1 MRIYFVETEQ
11 SDEEVFAEALQDHEL
26 HFVSELKR
34 VEIDAEILSI
44 FIQSTIDA
52 SFLDQHQKIKL
63 IVTRSTGHDH
73 IDISECEK
81 RSIVVCFVPS
91 YADNT
96 VVQHTFALILAL
108 SRRNREAREACRAGR
123 FTYEGTRGFDLNGKT
138 LGVIGTGKIGL
149 RVIRLATAFEMEVVA
164 YDIHRQSKLEEV
176 LGFRYVSLDQLL
188 GCSHII
194 SLHAP
199 LTPATY
205 HLLDRERF
213 SKCRPGVLIINT
225 ARGRL
230 IDTDSLREALDQGI
244 VAGAGLDVIEEE
256 RVMVQQWSTV
266 ATQGIIEHIRSESQE
281 EPRIVSSDRIAQ
293 LRALMY
299 NADLIGRPN
308 VVFTPHIAFNSVESV
323 KRINQ
328 TTVENI
334 NAFLAGQPVNVVGK
348 MTAAKATADNATSAI
363 LTRAPLT

>member
-1 MRIYFVETEQ
+1 MRTYFVASER
-11 SDEEVFAEALQDHEL
+11 SDHEVFAEALREHEL
-26 HFVSELKR
+26 HFVSELKD
-34 VEIDAEILSI
+34 VEIDVEILSI
-44 FIQSTIDA
+44 FIESIIDA
-52 SFLDQHQKIKL
+52 CFLDQHQKIKL

-81 RSIVVCFVPS
+81 RNIVVCYVPS
-91 YADNT
+91 YGGDTGA
-96 VVQHTFALILAL
+96 QHTFALILAL
-108 SRRNREAREACRAGR
+108 SRRTREAQEACRAGR
-123 FTYEGTRGFDLNGKT
+123 FSYEGTRGFDLNGKT

-164 YDIHRQSKLEEV
+164 YDIHRQSSLEKV

-194 SLHAP
+194 SLHTP
-199 LTPATY
+199 LTPTTY
-205 HLLDRERF
+205 HLLDRGRF
-213 SKCRPGVLIINT
+213 SKCRSGVLIINT

-230 IDTDSLREALDQGI
+230 IDTDSLIEALDQGI

-256 RVMVQQWSTV
+256 RVMFQRWSAV
-266 ATQGIIEHIRSESQE
+266 AAQGIIENMRSSESEE
-281 EPRIVSSDRIAQ
+281 EPRIVSPDRIAQ

-308 VVFTPHIAFNSVESV
+308 VVFTPHIAFNSVEAV

-328 TTVENI
+328 TTIENI

-348 MTAAKATADNATSAI
+348 MTAAKAAADNATSTI
-363 LTRAPLT
+363 PNT

>member
-1 MRIYFVETEQ
+1 MRIYFVALEQ
-11 SDEEVFAEALQDHEL
+11 SDHAVFAEALQDHEL
-26 HFVSELKR
+26 NFVSALKD

-44 FIQSTIDA
+44 FIESIIDTG
-52 SFLDQHQKIKL
+52 FLDQHQKIKL

-91 YADNT
+91 YGDNT
-96 VVQHTFALILAL
+96 VAQHTFALILAL
-108 SRRNREAREACRAGR
+108 SRRTREAREACRAGR
-123 FTYEGTRGFDLNGKT
+123 FSYEGTRGFDLNGKT

-164 YDIHRQSKLEEV
+164 YDIHRQSNLEEV

-194 SLHAP
+194 SLHAA

-205 HLLDRERF
+205 HLLYRERF
-213 SKCRPGVLIINT
+213 SKCRPGVLIVNT

-230 IDTDSLREALDQGI
+230 IDTDSLIEALDQGI

-256 RVMVQQWSTV
+256 RVMVQRWSTV
-266 ATQGIIEHIRSESQE
+266 AAQGIIERVRSSESHDG
-281 EPRIVSSDRIAQ
+281 PHVVSSDRIAQ

-308 VVFTPHIAFNSVESV
+308 VVFTPHIAFNSVEAV

-328 TTVENI
+328 TTLENI

-348 MTAAKATADNATSAI
+348 ITAAKATADSAASERF
-363 LTRAPLT
+363 TK